1 MELTQVFGFI
11 GLGAGCTVVLL
22 GGAYFTAQRFV
33 GHETRGLNGRV
44 KSVEGDVEKH
54 DERIR
59 TVEKDISSIKTSI
72 KSIDNKLD
80 NLNGSKLGG

>member
-1 MELTQVFGFI
+1 MELQVMGWM
-11 GLGAGCTVVLL
+11 GLGAGVMFMLL

-33 GHETRGLNGRV
+33 GHETRGLTGRV

-59 TVEKDISSIKTSI
+59 TVEKDISSIKTSVR
-72 KSIDNKLD
+72 SIDKKLD
-80 NLNGSKLGG
+80 NLNGSKL